1 MLTSILPP
9 VVHGVPRR
17 SARHLWLW
25 LAALHSVGTI
35 LSAATI
41 GVLLSAAAWGVN
53 RLGWPPAPWARWLAV
68 GVALVYLPRAM
79 GWTFFPPL
87 LQSTRQVP
95 RRWAY
100 DYPRWGT
107 ALLFGLGLG
116 SGLYTRVI
124 VPTFY
129 LLFIW
134 PFLGESFVWPVAF
147 WGLYGLARSGHV
159 WWLAWTAP
167 PGDPLPAASR
177 LTFAL
182 LSRSRW
188 MYRINAV
195 LLAAAAAWLTVGGI
209 FP

>member
-17 SARHLWLW
+17 SARHHWLW

-68 GVALVYLPRAM
+68 GVGLVYLPRAM

-87 LQSTRQVP
+87 IQSTRQVP

-100 DYPRWGT
+100 DYPRWAT

-129 LLFIW
+129 LLFAW
-134 PFLGESFVWPVAF
+134 PFLGKDFFWPVAF
-147 WGLYGLARSGHV
+147 WGVYGLVRSGHV

-167 PGDPLPAASR
+167 LGNPFPAASQ
-177 LTFAL
+177 LTFVL
-182 LSRSRW
+182 ISHSRW
-188 MYRINAV
+188 MYRANAV